1 VSGFA
6 SLRRNSVI
14 GGDKLSSF
22 WAGRRQARLGLGSA
36 KSVLVRLGRSPRG
49 RLAVSLALAFVT
61 TAILALAGRS
71 LIDSGWPL
79 GPGNPG
85 LVAAAGLLFVLA
97 YGFKAYGWRRLF
109 RANERPGPLAL
120 AAAGGGASIMGVVLP
135 GRFDEMIRIA
145 IVRRYPG
152 CPVGVRGLCLSL
164 VTLGLIDAV
173 ALSPL
178 ATAAAAFPGNSPAV
192 RAGFAV
198 LGVGGIGAAGV
209 VLVLPRLSARTRLA
223 RFRLV
228 RWLAPRATPWR
239 EATRAWGLVFAS
251 WLIRATAIFLL
262 LSTFGIA
269 LSFPLAIMFIC
280 AGAASAAFPIGPAGA
295 ATQITAG
302 TTLLVVS
309 GVETSQALGFALAA
323 QALLI
328 FSGAAIFFA
337 AVAWRTSLHAWS
349 FRPGRAARLAHS

>member
-1 VSGFA
+1 MSSSGA
-6 SLRRNSVI
+6 R
-14 GGDKLSSF
+14 
-22 WAGRRQARLGLGSA
+22 RRQARLGLESA
-36 KSVLVRLGRSPRG
+36 RSVLVRLGRSRRG
-49 RLAVSLALAFVT
+49 RLAVSLGLAILT
-61 TAILALAGRS
+61 TAILAVAGRS
-71 LIDSGWPL
+71 LVHSGWPL
-79 GPGNPG
+79 AHGNPV
-85 LVAAAGLLFVLA
+85 LVTAAGLLFALA
-97 YGFKAYGWRRLF
+97 YGFKAFGWGRLF

-164 VTLGLIDAV
+164 VTLGLIDTV

-192 RAGFAV
+192 RAGFAIV
-198 LGVGGIGAAGV
+198 GIGGVLAATV
-209 VLVLPRLSARTRLA
+209 VLALPRLSARTRLA
-223 RFRLV
+223 RFRFV

-239 EATRAWGLVFAS
+239 EATRAWALILAS
-251 WLIRATAIFLL
+251 WLIRVTAIFLL
-262 LSTFGIA
+262 LGTFGIG

-280 AGAASAAFPIGPAGA
+280 AGAASAAIPIGPAGA

-302 TTLLVVS
+302 TMLLVVS
-309 GVETSQALGFALAA
+309 GVEASQALGFALAA

-328 FSGAAIFFA
+328 FSGAAIFLA

-349 FRPGRAARLAHS
+349 FRPGRAVRLAHTLTPV

>member
-1 VSGFA
+1 
-6 SLRRNSVI
+6 
-14 GGDKLSSF
+14 
-22 WAGRRQARLGLGSA
+22 
-36 KSVLVRLGRSPRG
+36 VRLGRSPRG
-49 RLAVSLALAFVT
+49 RLAVSLGIAFAT

-71 LIDSGWPL
+71 LVQSGWPL
-79 GPGNPG
+79 ADGNPS

-97 YGFKAYGWRRLF
+97 YVFKAYGWRRLF

-135 GRFDEMIRIA
+135 GRFDEVIRIA

-164 VTLGLIDAV
+164 VTLGLIDTV

-198 LGVGGIGAAGV
+198 VGIGGVAAAAV
-209 VLVLPRLSARTRLA
+209 ILALPRLSARARLA
-223 RFRLV
+223 RFRIV
-228 RWLAPRATPWR
+228 HWLRPRATPWR
-239 EATRAWGLVFAS
+239 QATRAWGLVLVS

-280 AGAASAAFPIGPAGA
+280 AGAASAAIPIGPAGA
-295 ATQITAG
+295 ATQVTAG

-309 GVETSQALGFALAA
+309 GVEVSQALGFALAA

-328 FSGAAIFFA
+328 FSGAAIFLTA
-337 AVAWRTSLHAWS
+337 IVWRTSLYAWS
-349 FRPGRAARLAHS
+349 FRPGRAARLAHTLAPV

>member
-1 VSGFA
+1 M
-6 SLRRNSVI
+6 
-14 GGDKLSSF
+14 LSSF
-22 WAGRRQARLGLGSA
+22 WAGRRQARLGLGSGR
-36 KSVLVRLGRSPRG
+36 SVLVGLGRSPRG
-49 RLAVSLALAFVT
+49 RLAVSLGFAVVT

-79 GPGNPG
+79 AHGNPI
-85 LVAAAGLLFVLA
+85 LVAVVGLLFVLA
-97 YGFKAYGWRRLF
+97 YGFKAYGWHRLF
-109 RANERPGPLAL
+109 RANERPGPFAL

-152 CPVGVRGLCLSL
+152 CPIGVRGLCLSL
-164 VTLGLIDAV
+164 FTLGLIDTI
-173 ALSPL
+173 ALAPL
-178 ATAAAAFPGNSPAV
+178 ATAAAVFPGNSPAV

-198 LGVGGIGAAGV
+198 IGIGGVAAAAL
-209 VLVLPRLSARTRLA
+209 VLGLPRLSSRTRLA
-223 RFRLV
+223 RFRIV

-239 EATRAWGLVFAS
+239 EATRSWWLILIS

-280 AGAASAAFPIGPAGA
+280 AGAASAAIPIGPAGA
-295 ATQITAG
+295 ATQVTAG
-302 TTLLVVS
+302 ATLLIVS
-309 GVETSQALGFALAA
+309 GVEAGQALGFALAA

-328 FSGAAIFFA
+328 FSGAAIFLA

>member
-1 VSGFA
+1 
-6 SLRRNSVI
+6 VI
-14 GGDKLSSF
+14 GGDKLSSV
-22 WAGRRQARLGLGSA
+22 WAGSRQAKLGLGSA

-49 RLAVSLALAFVT
+49 RLAVSLGLAILT

-79 GPGNPG
+79 AHGNPV
-85 LVAAAGLLFVLA
+85 LVAAAGLLFALA
-97 YGFKAYGWRRLF
+97 YGFKAYGWHRLF
-109 RANERPGPLAL
+109 RASERPGPFAL

-164 VTLGLIDAV
+164 VTLGLIDTV
-173 ALSPL
+173 ALAPL

-198 LGVGGIGAAGV
+198 IGLGGIAAAAV
-209 VLVLPRLSARTRLA
+209 ILVLPRLSSRTRLA
-223 RFRLV
+223 RFRIV

-239 EATRAWGLVFAS
+239 EATRAWWLVLIS
-251 WLIRATAIFLL
+251 WLIRALAIFLL

-280 AGAASAAFPIGPAGA
+280 AGAASAAIPIGPAGA
-295 ATQITAG
+295 ATQVTAG
-302 TTLLVVS
+302 ATLLIVS
-309 GVETSQALGFALAA
+309 GVEPGQALGFALAA

-328 FSGAAIFFA
+328 FSGAAIFLA
-337 AVAWRTSLHAWS
+337 AVAWRTSIHAWS
-349 FRPGRAARLAHS
+349 FRPGRAARLAYAVTSA